1 MTTREH
7 LEFYAS
13 VKGVASVQQDVDTLM
28 RKVGLEEYESR
39 LASTL
44 SGGNKR
50 KLSLAIALIGIQP
63 TTYECRKHAR

>member
-44 SGGNKR
+44 SGGKT
-50 KLSLAIALIGIQP
+50 KSLDPSERLRSAHRESCYPL
-63 TTYECRKHAR
+63 RR